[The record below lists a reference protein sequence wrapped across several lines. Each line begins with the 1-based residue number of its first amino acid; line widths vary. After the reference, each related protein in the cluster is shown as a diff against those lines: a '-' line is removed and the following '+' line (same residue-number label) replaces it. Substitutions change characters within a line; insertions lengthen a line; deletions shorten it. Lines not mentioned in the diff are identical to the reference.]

1 MQMLSSNE
9 KLLLSSL
16 SSDDT
21 LATNGV
27 VIRAIVRAIG
37 QQDSLIERMASRLTI
52 EERVTK
58 ISWEIIGTESDL

>member
-1 MQMLSSNE
+1 MLSSNE